1 MKLTVDRQQF
11 LKAITT
17 VDGIIPAREIR
28 SVYSNVLVEVDRGTM
43 SLTTTDLEMSLK
55 TRLEVKMETKG
66 STTVPARK
74 MAQIIS
80 TLDGDTLE
88 LSLDGDRILI
98 KPLQS
103 TTRARMELV
112 TSPASDYPSVP
123 LIADTHFSA
132 FPAAVLRE
140 MIHRTQYAMAQDD
153 SRYVFNGIFGRTSKS
168 EMVLVAT
175 DGRRLSKIQ
184 RDLGTALPFK
194 DGIILPAKA
203 VKELFRLLDASE
215 DASVAFDEKERRVHF
230 RIGSVELIVKLI
242 DGSFPDYEQVIPK
255 KIDYRIRVQRSELEK
270 AIRQAASVAIDPARQ
285 VRLQISQNSVG
296 FQSSTPDLGKGDNQ
310 LDCDYSGPDMT
321 IGFNSVYLLDVL
333 KVIDAEEVSIGF
345 TSPSA
350 PAVVTDPSDSDF
362 VAVVMPMKI

>member
-28 SVYSNVLVEVDRGTM
+28 SVYSNVLVDVDKNVM

-55 TRLEVKMETKG
+55 TRLNVQMERKG
-66 STTVPARK
+66 TTTVPARK

-80 TLDGDTLE
+80 TLDGETLE
-88 LSLDGDRILI
+88 LSLDGDRILM

-103 TTRARMELV
+103 TTRARIELV
-112 TSPASDYPSVP
+112 TSPAADYPTVP
-123 LIADTHFSA
+123 VIADSQFVS
-132 FPAAVLRE
+132 FPGAVLRE
-140 MIHRTQYAMAQDD
+140 MIQRTQYAMAQDD
-153 SRYVFNGIFGRTSKS
+153 SRYVFNGIYARTNKTD
-168 EMVLVAT
+168 MVLVAT

-184 RDLGTALPFK
+184 RDLGTTLPFK

-215 DASVAFDEKERRVHF
+215 DSSVAFDEKDRRVHF
-230 RIGSVELIVKLI
+230 RIGNVELIVKLI
-242 DGSFPDYEQVIPK
+242 DGSFPDYEQVIPR

-270 AIRQAASVAIDPARQ
+270 AVRQAASVAIEPARQ

-296 FQSSTPDLGKGDNQ
+296 FQSSTPDLGKGDNE
-310 LDCDYSGPDMT
+310 LDCDYSGPDMV

-333 KVIDAEEVSIGF
+333 KVIESDDVSIGF

-350 PAVVTDPSDSDF
+350 PAVVTDPSDTEF